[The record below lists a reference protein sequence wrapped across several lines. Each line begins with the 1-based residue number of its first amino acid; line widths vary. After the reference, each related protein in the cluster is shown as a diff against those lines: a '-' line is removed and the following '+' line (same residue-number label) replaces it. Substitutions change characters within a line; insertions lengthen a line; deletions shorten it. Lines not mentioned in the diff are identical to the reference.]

1 MHLTEQTRSS
11 VLVYGMDFHEYK
23 LVPEVDEND
32 QSDRNVDSE
41 IKRKNTIQ
49 QELDYEY
56 IRIDPDKDDCDILE
70 AINKIFRHVKQSSNQ
85 LTKQSTKNT
94 LIDKISMKVLAL
106 ELISDNMIK
115 PKALNLFLRK
125 YILVSSEVV

>member
-1 MHLTEQTRSS
+1 M
-11 VLVYGMDFHEYK
+11 LVYGMDFYEYK

-49 QELDYEY
+49 QELDYEF
-56 IRIDPDKDDCDILE
+56 IRIDPDKGDCDIFE

-106 ELISDNMIK
+106 ELISVDMIK
-115 PKALNLFLRK
+115 PKALNLFVKKDIFLLRVK
-125 YILVSSEVV
+125 

>member
-1 MHLTEQTRSS
+1 M
-11 VLVYGMDFHEYK
+11 LVYEMDFHKYK

-49 QELDYEY
+49 QELECEF
-56 IRIDPDKDDCDILE
+56 IRIDPDKDDCNIFG
-70 AINKIFRHVKQSSNQ
+70 AINKIFRQIKQSSNQ
-85 LTKQSTKNT
+85 LTKQSTKNI

-106 ELISDNMIK
+106 ELILDNMIK
-115 PKALNLFLRK
+115 PKALNLFVKKDISWL
-125 YILVSSEVV
+125 